1 MSKSPEKLHEE
12 LTKKLVTEN
21 YVDMKPINSIE
32 PKKKENWESK
42 YLNYINEAGAAS
54 LNPIVNND
62 KKVNTAEG
70 DEKIKRTRRI
80 R

>member
-1 MSKSPEKLHEE
+1 MKSPEKLHDE

-42 YLNYINEAGAAS
+42 Y
-54 LNPIVNND
+54 
-62 KKVNTAEG
+62 
-70 DEKIKRTRRI
+70 
-80 R
+80 